1 MSLVHVDLAKS
12 TSIATVHLSDPTLIK
27 FKKGLLQQPFFITDD
42 LPLHTKEICTR
53 KAGVFPEPENVNL
66 RFFQL

>member
-1 MSLVHVDLAKS
+1 MSLVRVGLAKS

-27 FKKGLLQQPFFITDD
+27 FKKGLLRRPFFITDD